1 MIDIDFGDSEEEEGE
16 EKEVQGGRECVA
28 IRGGGSGA
36 TGSAGGQDGRGGSKG
51 GVARGT
57 AGREEG
63 SKEDRESDE
72 DFCILDS
79 PTSTF
84 VVHTC
89 TYTHSMYIMKSISFL
104 HSSGSRVK
112 ASGQVSTL

>member
-28 IRGGGSGA
+28 IRSGGSGA

-89 TYTHSMYIMKSISFL
+89 TYTHI
-104 HSSGSRVK
+104 
-112 ASGQVSTL
+112 ACT

>member
-1 MIDIDFGDSEEEEGE
+1 MIDIDFGDSEEEEE
-16 EKEVQGGRECVA
+16 EGKEVQCAAMRS
-28 IRGGGSGA
+28 GGSG
-36 TGSAGGQDGRGGSKG
+36 SAVSQDGMGGSKG

-84 VVHTC
+84 VVHNM
-89 TYTHSMYIMKSISFL
+89 YT
-104 HSSGSRVK
+104 
-112 ASGQVSTL
+112 